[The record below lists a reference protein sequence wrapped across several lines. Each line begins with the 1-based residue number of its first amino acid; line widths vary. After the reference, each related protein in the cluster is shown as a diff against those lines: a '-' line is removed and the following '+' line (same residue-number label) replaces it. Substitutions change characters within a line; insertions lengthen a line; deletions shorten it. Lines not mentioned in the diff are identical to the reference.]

1 MTMSENPF
9 QSPVDPSA
17 ALSREEAIVAEGI
30 LTARDLRAAYLLQ
43 MLSRQSVAILLIGGI
58 VGSLLLAVGRPEFA
72 RIDSIAAYAVVIW
85 LATLIT
91 ISRLYYVFPYWRQS
105 RRRLSAAPER
115 QRITLSDAGL
125 RSEAAGAD
133 VLLPWS
139 QMARVRAN
147 RRIITI
153 YARTGRLIFLPAH
166 FFDSEADYRAARRKI
181 DEGIRFAASAPA
193 WETKPSPPEPPA
205 DEETIVVA
213 GELTWG
219 ELLHGYWHL
228 LRWQILALT
237 LSASLFAAIGAG
249 LGLASW
255 LLLEPDPALIP
266 AALLPLLISALLVFI
281 MALYYRAIRQ
291 VYLTQAA
298 GVDRTWQITR
308 RQLNETTPLERAC
321 IPWSEITK
329 LVEREERLILIQ
341 QRRDVHILPRRF
353 FASEAQW
360 RQAVE
365 WGRAG
370 MCGEAPYQRHL
381 EM

>member
-1 MTMSENPF
+1 MSENPF
-9 QSPVDPSA
+9 QSPVDPSES
-17 ALSREEAIVAEGI
+17 LGREEAIVAEGI

-43 MLSRQSVAILLIGGI
+43 MFSRQSVAILLIGCVSGAM
-58 VGSLLLAVGRPEFA
+58 LLGLVRPELA
-72 RIDSIAAYAVVIW
+72 RIEWIAAHAILIS

-91 ISRLYYVFPYWRQS
+91 FSRLYYVFPYWRQT
-105 RRRLSAAPER
+105 RRRLLAAPER
-115 QRITLSDAGL
+115 QRLTLSDAGI
-125 RSEAAGAD
+125 RIEAAGAD
-133 VLLPWS
+133 VLLSWS
-139 QMARVRAN
+139 QIGRVRAN
-147 RRIITI
+147 RRIMSI
-153 YARTGRLIFLPAH
+153 YARTGRLIFLPSH

-181 DEGIRFAASAPA
+181 DEGVRFAASAPA

-205 DEETIVVA
+205 DEETIVAV

-219 ELLHGYWHL
+219 ELLHGYWHF

-237 LSASLFAAIGAG
+237 LLASLFAAIGVC
-249 LGLASW
+249 LGGATW

-298 GVDRTWQITR
+298 GVIRTWQITQQ
-308 RQLNETTPLERAC
+308 QLYETTPHERAS

-329 LVEREERLILIQ
+329 LVEHEERLILIQ
-341 QRRDVHILPRRF
+341 QRRDVHIVPRRF

-370 MCGEAPYQRHL
+370 CAAKR
-381 EM
+381 